1 MTSTNKISLEPAFV
15 LHRRPYQETSII
27 VDFFTRKY
35 GRINAVAKGAK
46 RPKSPLRSVL
56 SPASKLSIS
65 LSGKNDLKTLSSA
78 EILNHYTLNNSQSLN
93 SIVYINELLTKAI
106 EKEDPHKHIF
116 DLYEGLLMNMSS
128 SHSTVFLE
136 GLLREFE
143 LSLLQGMG
151 YGVDLVREAETNKK
165 IKRDLHYSF
174 NPDQGFLEVKK
185 STSSQLLFPGED
197 IINFSEGDFEKKT
210 TRNHSKIIMRIA
222 LDYHLGNKTI
232 NIRKYL
238 TKE

>member
-1 MTSTNKISLEPAFV
+1 MCI
-15 LHRRPYQETSII
+15 RDR
-27 VDFFTRKY
+27 
-35 GRINAVAKGAK
+35 
-46 RPKSPLRSVL
+46 
-56 SPASKLSIS
+56 
-65 LSGKNDLKTLSSA
+65 
-78 EILNHYTLNNSQSLN
+78 
-93 SIVYINELLTKAI
+93 
-106 EKEDPHKHIF
+106 
-116 DLYEGLLMNMSS
+116 
-128 SHSTVFLE
+128 
-136 GLLREFE
+136 
-143 LSLLQGMG
+143 G

-174 NPDQGFLEVKK
+174 NPDLGFLEVKK
-185 STSSQLLFPGED
+185 PTSSQLLFPGED

>member
-78 EILNHYTLNNSQSLN
+78 EILNHYILNSSQSLN

-106 EKEDPHKHIF
+106 EKEDPHEHIF

-165 IKRDLHYSF
+165 IKKDLRYSF
-174 NPDQGFLEVKK
+174 NPDLGFLEVKN
-185 STSSQLLFPGED
+185 QLPGSCYFLER
-197 IINFSEGDFEKKT
+197 T
-210 TRNHSKIIMRIA
+210 
-222 LDYHLGNKTI
+222 L
-232 NIRKYL
+232 
-238 TKE
+238 

>member
-1 MTSTNKISLEPAFV
+1 
-15 LHRRPYQETSII
+15 
-27 VDFFTRKY
+27 
-35 GRINAVAKGAK
+35 
-46 RPKSPLRSVL
+46 
-56 SPASKLSIS
+56 
-65 LSGKNDLKTLSSA
+65 
-78 EILNHYTLNNSQSLN
+78 
-93 SIVYINELLTKAI
+93 
-106 EKEDPHKHIF
+106 
-116 DLYEGLLMNMSS
+116 MNMSS

-165 IKRDLHYSF
+165 IKKDLHYSF
-174 NPDQGFLEVKK
+174 NPDLGFLEVKK
-185 STSSQLLFPGED
+185 PTSSQLLFPGED